1 MDAQLKAEIEGLVQT
16 HPVLLFMKGTKSFP
30 QCGFS
35 ATVINILKEV
45 GVRDLKDVNILAR
58 ADLREGLKE
67 YTNWPTFPQLYVK
80 GQFVG
85 GCDIVK
91 ELYASGE
98 LYDVLGVVK
107 PELKL
112 PSVSITPAAKQA
124 VLSAAEGEARAP
136 NQGAFALRIEI
147 SPQYEYAL
155 SIDEPGAGD
164 LQVQA
169 EGLTLLFD
177 RQSAQ
182 RADGL
187 VIDFLAA
194 DGGGFKITNPNEPP
208 RVKQV
213 GPREL
218 KQLLDAGAPIE
229 LFDVRTAEERNIV
242 KLEQAQPFDKAAQD
256 KLAALDR
263 NTPIYFH
270 CHHGGRSQQAA
281 EHYLRQGFKQVFN
294 LAGGIDA
301 YALEIDPELA
311 RY

>member
-1 MDAQLKAEIEGLVQT
+1 MDAQLKAEIEELVQK

-58 ADLREGLKE
+58 ADLREGMKE
-67 YTNWPTFPQLYVK
+67 YASWPTFPQLYVK

-91 ELYASGE
+91 EMFASGE
-98 LYDVLGVVK
+98 LYDVLGAAK
-107 PELKL
+107 PEVKA
-112 PSVSITPAAKQA
+112 PSVTITAAAKQA
-124 VLSAAEGEARAP
+124 VLEASEGEPVA
-136 NQGAFALRIEI
+136 ALRIEI

-155 SIDEPGAGD
+155 SVDEPNEGD
-164 LQVQA
+164 IKVESQ
-169 EGLTLLFD
+169 GLTLVFD

-187 VIDFLAA
+187 RIDFLAA
-194 DGGGFKITNPNEPP
+194 DGGGFKIENPNEPP

-213 GPREL
+213 GPRDL
-218 KQLLDAGAPIE
+218 KALIDSGKPFE
-229 LFDVRTAEERNIV
+229 LFDVRSPEERSIV
-242 KLEQAQPFDKAAQD
+242 KLEQAQHFDKAAQE
-256 KLAALDR
+256 KLAKLDKD
-263 NTPIYFH
+263 TPIYFS

-281 EHYLRQGFKQVFN
+281 EHYLRQGFKHVFN
-294 LAGGIDA
+294 VAGGIDA
-301 YALEIDPELA
+301 YALEVDPELA